1 MKWVYML
8 DTDTVSYAL
17 RGVGRV
23 GATIVEHPPSALCV
37 SSITVAELRF
47 GAARRK
53 SPKLAALIETFL
65 ASVAVAPFDDQAA
78 GAFGV
83 LAAELVDSGT
93 PIGDFDTLIAAH
105 ALSLDLTLVTNNRR
119 HFERVAGLRFE
130 SWN

>member
-1 MKWVYML
+1 ML

-23 GATIVEHPPSALCV
+23 GATILAHAPSALCV
-37 SSITVAELRF
+37 SSITAAELRF

-53 SPKLAALIETFL
+53 SPKLGALIDTFL
-65 ASVAVAPFDDQAA
+65 ASVAVAAFDDGAA
-78 GAFGV
+78 DAFGV
-83 LAAELVDSGT
+83 LAAELVDAGT

-119 HFERVAGLRFE
+119 HFERVVGLRLE
-130 SWN
+130 SWS